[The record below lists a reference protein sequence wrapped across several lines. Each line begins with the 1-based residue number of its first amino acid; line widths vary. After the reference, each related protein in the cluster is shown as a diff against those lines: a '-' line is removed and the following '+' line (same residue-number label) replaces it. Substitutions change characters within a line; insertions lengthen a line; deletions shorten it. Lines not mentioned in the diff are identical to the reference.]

1 MSQSFFTGLLKHGSL
16 EVGLG
21 AVMMSAAL
29 ASTHGIRIPPVV
41 YLALFCS
48 VWFIYLLD
56 RLFDAKKIKAPA
68 ANPRHLFY
76 QQNHTTLCLLL
87 VLAGLTGLCTIPF
100 LPVPVLIFGI
110 VLMGLCLLYLLWVY
124 LSDKQLPKEVLI
136 ATLYTIGVLLAP
148 GQLQSNSEEAISW
161 LIFPAIFLIAFINL
175 LLFSK
180 LEEQYDC
187 ADKQA
192 SIVTGWSQVKLKNT
206 LNLIFVAEG
215 FLIFMLGVYS
225 SSDNIVWL
233 QLLLLLMTAILWI
246 LYKRVDN
253 FTNPAIFR
261 WIGDGIFLL
270 PVLLLLL

>member
-1 MSQSFFTGLLKHGSL
+1 MSQSFFTGLLRHGSL

-21 AVMMSAAL
+21 AVIMSAAL
-29 ASTHGIRIPPVV
+29 ASTHEISIPAVV

-56 RLFDAKKIKAPA
+56 RLFDAKKIKTPA

-76 QQNHTTLCLLL
+76 QRNHTALSLLL

-100 LPVPVLIFGI
+100 LPVSVLISGI

-124 LSDKQLPKEVLI
+124 LSDKQPPKEILI

-148 GQLQSNSEEAISW
+148 NALRSNDSEILSW

-180 LEEQYDC
+180 LEEQYDIE
-187 ADKQA
+187 DKQA
-192 SIVTGWSQVKLKNT
+192 SIVAGWSKMRLKNT
-206 LNLIFVAEG
+206 LNLIFVSEG
-215 FLIFMLGVYS
+215 LLIFMLGVYS
-225 SSDNIVWL
+225 PSDDIVSL

-246 LYKRVDN
+246 LYKRFN
-253 FTNPAIFR
+253 TFTNAAIFR
-261 WIGDGIFLL
+261 WIGDGVFLL

>member
-1 MSQSFFTGLLKHGSL
+1 MSQSFFTGLLKHGSF

-29 ASTHGIRIPPVV
+29 ASTYQINIPAVV

-56 RLFDAKKIKAPA
+56 RLFDAKKIRTPA

-76 QQNHTTLCLLL
+76 QRNHTALCLLL

-100 LPVPVLIFGI
+100 LPIPVLIFGV

-124 LSDKQLPKEVLI
+124 LSDRQLPKEVLI
-136 ATLYTIGVLLAP
+136 ATLYTVGVLLAP
-148 GQLQSNSEEAISW
+148 GLLQSDSEEAVSW

-180 LEEQYDC
+180 LEEQYDF

-206 LNLIFVAEG
+206 LNLIFLSEG
-215 FLIFMLGVYS
+215 FLIFMLGFYS
-225 SSDNIVWL
+225 SSDNIVSL

-246 LYKRVDN
+246 LYKRFN
-253 FTNPAIFR
+253 SFTNPSIFR
-261 WIGDGIFLL
+261 WVGDGIFLL
-270 PVLLLLL
+270 PVLILLF